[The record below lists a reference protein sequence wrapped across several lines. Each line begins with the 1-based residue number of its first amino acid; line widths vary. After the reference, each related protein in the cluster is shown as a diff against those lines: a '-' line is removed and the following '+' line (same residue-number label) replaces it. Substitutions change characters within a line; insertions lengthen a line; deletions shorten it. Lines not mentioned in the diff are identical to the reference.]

1 MPRRRC
7 RIVVVEVDDPV
18 ASAPAAAPTAAPA
31 AAPAAVASAP
41 APAPA
46 AAPLLLML
54 PGHMATA
61 QAQEPAA
68 KRHMGVDAHLRSTQ
82 TGAACPRKEPGCLQM
97 VAEAPALMP
106 SFRPEPLMFEKTFD
120 APTFNVRNGGHSL
133 RPVKQL
139 ATRAARRRLDGT
151 HPLAPRRLPGTSL
164 EYVCFQHDDVEV
176 WAPHGGHL
184 RDPAARSFCVPDSE
198 QSDPDAVSRF
208 RSSARPAFAWGSH
221 HPLGRSVASTHR
233 PPTPTGAAAQR
244 LALGLL
250 LTPRAPAELIV
261 SPDVLET
268 IGQQLVGYDHETE
281 CTKWNDQGQEAMEA
295 RAQFVPLPQDCL
307 WETAADAAMRS
318 VGWYWHGPEK
328 RAVGF
333 LMEGSK
339 IPTADERQMRLGS
352 YDGIYRVVHEHNGWP
367 ILSNQ
372 AGLFCYP
379 TLVDEWKS
387 FRPHSQ
393 EEPNGAEAVRWC
405 LAPTWRSCGPNCPP
419 TPGRIFDAVLS
430 RGERGDT
437 VEQPNGEDVE
447 LTTLYPLCVP
457 DYTAEPS
464 LAMGEHV
471 WEYRDGSMMEW
482 FGHKLTTSLLM
493 DEEQADEAEASLPV
507 YDAGIL
513 GLEQLHQ

>member
-31 AAPAAVASAP
+31 AAPAAVAS
-41 APAPA
+41 APA

-233 PPTPTGAAAQR
+233 PPTPTSSCIDSTRPGSLRSRNPARRWQPR
-244 LALGLL
+244 LLRLRL
-250 LTPRAPAELIV
+250 PA
-261 SPDVLET
+261 T
-268 IGQQLVGYDHETE
+268 RCCRRQLR
-281 CTKWNDQGQEAMEA
+281 W
-295 RAQFVPLPQDCL
+295 LPSATCS
-307 WETAADAAMRS
+307 T
-318 VGWYWHGPEK
+318 
-328 RAVGF
+328 
-333 LMEGSK
+333 
-339 IPTADERQMRLGS
+339 
-352 YDGIYRVVHEHNGWP
+352 
-367 ILSNQ
+367 
-372 AGLFCYP
+372 C
-379 TLVDEWKS
+379 
-387 FRPHSQ
+387 
-393 EEPNGAEAVRWC
+393 
-405 LAPTWRSCGPNCPP
+405 P
-419 TPGRIFDAVLS
+419 TP
-430 RGERGDT
+430 
-437 VEQPNGEDVE
+437 
-447 LTTLYPLCVP
+447 
-457 DYTAEPS
+457 
-464 LAMGEHV
+464 
-471 WEYRDGSMMEW
+471 
-482 FGHKLTTSLLM
+482 
-493 DEEQADEAEASLPV
+493 
-507 YDAGIL
+507 
-513 GLEQLHQ
+513 